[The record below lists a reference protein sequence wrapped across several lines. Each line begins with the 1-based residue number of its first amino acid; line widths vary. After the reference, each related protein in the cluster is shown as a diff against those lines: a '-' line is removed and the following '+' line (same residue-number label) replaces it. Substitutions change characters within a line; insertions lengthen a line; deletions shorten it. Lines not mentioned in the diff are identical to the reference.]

1 MESEVTTK
9 RMKVL
14 VSSSEEEDDEKREW
28 KKKKKIY
35 IKQLEGDVKKK
46 GDDYKKA
53 RILVSNILKKV
64 ETIKQEKKITD
75 EENEE
80 KIRKQ
85 QKKLDK
91 LKEAVDKKE
100 DTIKAAKDENDKLL
114 QKYKMAMKK
123 CNDFETENTMLK
135 SMHVS
140 IGEAGRAYAP
150 PDFGLVLTAPPQIFY
165 PNPYCLPPQ
174 IFRPWDMPD

>member
-1 MESEVTTK
+1 
-9 RMKVL
+9 MKVL

-46 GDDYKKA
+46 GDDYKKS
-53 RILVSNILKKV
+53 RILLSNFLKKI

-85 QKKLDK
+85 QKKLG
-91 LKEAVDKKE
+91 KK
-100 DTIKAAKDENDKLL
+100 
-114 QKYKMAMKK
+114 
-123 CNDFETENTMLK
+123 
-135 SMHVS
+135 V
-140 IGEAGRAYAP
+140 
-150 PDFGLVLTAPPQIFY
+150 
-165 PNPYCLPPQ
+165 
-174 IFRPWDMPD
+174 PWSL